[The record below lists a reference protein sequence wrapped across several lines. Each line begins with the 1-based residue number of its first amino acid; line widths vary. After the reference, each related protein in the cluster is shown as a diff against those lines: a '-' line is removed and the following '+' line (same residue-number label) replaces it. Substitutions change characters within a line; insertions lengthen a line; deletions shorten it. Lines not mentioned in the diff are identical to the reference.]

1 MFCKSCGTYMEDS
14 YNVCQNCGARKG
26 TGTSFCEGCGKVRQV
41 GQAFCDNCGAK
52 YIDVPAADGAA
63 TPYAQQTPAQQFQ
76 SQAQADNS
84 QYLPPKKFCRNCGKQ
99 VMNNQVVCT
108 ACGVKVGDGNA
119 FCPHCAAPVANPE
132 AVACTSCGMS
142 LKKGFDFGKAAQGF
156 GGAVAG
162 IFKGSPKDIIIDY
175 GACFISVI
183 TLILCFIP
191 AVYVYASFYGISAS
205 ESYNVFQVS
214 GFAGF
219 LFIMALV
226 VSIIKF
232 FPPVEE
238 FLKGIPTIG
247 RYISFGAPGIMVVS
261 LIILIIHV
269 INGVSATGSAYYA
282 GYKIE
287 SSCGFTFGGWL
298 LIIFVIAAVVLS
310 VLSFLR
316 KEGKVK
322 I

>member
-142 LKKGFDFGKAAQGF
+142 LKKGFDFGKAAEGF

-175 GACFISVI
+175 GTCFISVI
-183 TLILCFIP
+183 TLIMCFIP
-191 AVYVYASFYGISAS
+191 VAYVWVGSKWGGISYS
-205 ESYNVFQVS
+205 ENLNVFQS
-214 GFAGF
+214 NGFAGF
-219 LFIMALV
+219 LFIIALV
-226 VSIIKF
+226 VSILKF

-238 FLKGIPTIG
+238 FLKGIPTVG
-247 RYISFGAPGIMVVS
+247 RYISFGAPGIMVVA
-261 LIILIIHV
+261 LIFLTISVL
-269 INGVSATGSAYYA
+269 NGAAYAA
-282 GYKIE
+282 GYGGLVE
-287 SSCGFTFGGWL
+287 ASCGFTFGGWL
-298 LIIFVIAAVVLS
+298 LIIFVLAAVVLS